1 VGSVG
6 PRALLASAPLISLGG
21 MQVTVAKRDVSAR
34 RPSAAVLGPSAVAWI
49 GVGVAGA
56 VALLVL
62 PWRLTPVSPLL
73 VLGVIGGLVIA
84 ECYNLHFEFRR
95 QTIYLSATELAF
107 VVALVEI
114 GPTWTAVTRAL
125 AVAGVCLAQ
134 RISPS
139 KVVFNTAVSVVEVC
153 VAVAVLELLPVG
165 NVSSPMTWLA
175 YLLGIVAATL
185 VGGGLIRLAIIATQ
199 GYPGRALWTSLL
211 LTTFTVTPMAVVTGL
226 SVLLLVSVTAWS
238 LVLIAPLMGGLVM
251 LYRRFVA
258 VVREGRD
265 LEKVYAFARQVEQI
279 GPDEDVPRRLVEAIR
294 ELLNAE
300 RVALWLPPYLDEAP
314 RLVVASDHGRAWYDG
329 PSDPDDLFRRRATDG
344 SHDGPVLVSPARA
357 TDAESAAL
365 ARRGARELLAAPVA
379 TAAGEPGYLEIC
391 DRRSDVVSFAEGD
404 RAALGSMLTHV
415 NAAIRQQQL
424 LTQIRYDADH
434 DRLTGLPN
442 RQRLAVEI
450 DQLLAADPVAG
461 RAGLI
466 LASLDNYAEVTDT
479 LGHAASD
486 ELLLVTAGL
495 LREHAPPQAL
505 VARMEGE
512 QFAVLLPGLSLP
524 ATERAARRLR
534 EATSTRARVAGLDLE
549 VTLTIGVAA
558 APVHGADSGTLM
570 QRADVALLTGTGSSG
585 VASYHPVLDQQS
597 LRRLQL
603 GTELEQ
609 AMADGDISVVF
620 QPIIDARSSDIVS
633 VETLVRWAHP
643 RYGAIAP
650 DEFIHLAEQI
660 GRIGPLTDH
669 VLDLALARCRR
680 WLDRDIA
687 LSVAVNLSARCLTE
701 PDLVDRVRRALRRH
715 GVPGELLTL
724 ELTEGSVVDDSV
736 RSSTVLADLHALG
749 LRLSMD
755 DFGTGYS
762 SLSQLRQLPIDEV
775 KIDKSFV
782 LGMSTSH
789 GESSIARSI
798 IELAHNLGLRV
809 VAEGVEDELTRNLLA
824 EMGCDKLQGFLVS
837 RPLADQRLESWILAR
852 TGVRSAVPGAP
863 HRRLFVRS

>member
-1 VGSVG
+1 VANAEVRKAIRVS
-6 PRALLASAPLISLGG
+6 ALRNPWFAA
-21 MQVTVAKRDVSAR
+21 VTVV
-34 RPSAAVLGPSAVAWI
+34 AVAF
-49 GVGVAGA
+49 VA
-56 VALLVL
+56 VATIL
-62 PWRLTPVSPLL
+62 PQHTEAFDLRLFV
-73 VLGVIGGLVIA
+73 VVFAGMVAA
-84 ECYNLHFEFRR
+84 EVFSVQFEFRG
-95 QTIYLSATELAF
+95 QGVAWSASELAL

-114 GPTWTAVTRAL
+114 GGTWAAL
-125 AVAGVCLAQ
+125 ARGAAVGAVLVAQ
-134 RISPS
+134 RYPAA
-139 KVVFNTAVSVVEVC
+139 KGTFNVGMSVLEAC
-153 VAVAVLELLPVG
+153 VAVVVLDLVPVG
-165 NVSSPMTWLA
+165 PISSPATWLT
-175 YLLGIVAATL
+175 YLVAIFAANVVGALCLAAAITL
-185 VGGGLIRLAIIATQ
+185 TQ
-199 GYPGRALWTSLL
+199 GYPGRALWASLL
-211 LTTFTVTPMAVVTGL
+211 IPVVLVSPMAVVVGL
-226 SVLLLVSVTAWS
+226 ALLLLIHVTLWS
-238 LVLIAPLMGGLVM
+238 WLLVLPLVLTLAL
-251 LYRRFVA
+251 LYRRFGA
-258 VVREGRD
+258 VTRESQI
-265 LEKVYAFARQVEQI
+265 LERVYEFARRVEQV
-279 GPDEDVPRRLVEAIR
+279 GSHPDGTRQIVEAVK
-294 ELLNAE
+294 ELLNAD
-300 RVALWLPPYLDEAP
+300 RVALWLPPYLDEEP
-314 RLVVASDHGRAWYDG
+314 RLLVAAEDGRAWYDG
-329 PSDPDDLFRRRATDG
+329 PGDPDDLFRRRATEG
-344 SHDGPVLVSPARA
+344 AHGGGPVLVSLPRA
-357 TDAESAAL
+357 TEAEAAAL
-365 ARRGARELLAAPVA
+365 SRRGAEEVLAAPVT
-379 TAAGEPGYLEIC
+379 TAAGEPGYLEVC
-391 DRRSDVVSFAEGD
+391 DRRNDVVTFGDGD
-404 RAALGSMLTHV
+404 RAALESMLTHI

-442 RQRLAVEI
+442 RQRLAAEI

-505 VARMEGE
+505 LARMEGE

-558 APVHGADSGTLM
+558 APVHGTDAGTLM
-570 QRADVALLTGTGSSG
+570 QRADVALLAGAGKTG

-609 AMADGDISVVF
+609 AMADGEISVVF
-620 QPIIDARSSDIVS
+620 QPIIDARTSDIVS

-643 RYGAIAP
+643 RYGSIAP

-660 GRIGPLTDH
+660 GRIGPLTDY

-680 WLDRDIA
+680 WLDQDIA

-715 GVPGELLTL
+715 AVPGELLIL

-736 RSSTVLADLHALG
+736 RSGTVLADLHALG

-782 LGMSTSH
+782 LGMATSQ
-789 GESSIARSI
+789 GESFIARSI

-837 RPLADQRLESWILAR
+837 RPLPDERLESWILAR
-852 TGVRSAVPGAP
+852 TGVRSAVPGTP

>member
-1 VGSVG
+1 VANAEVRKAIRVS
-6 PRALLASAPLISLGG
+6 ALRNPWFAA
-21 MQVTVAKRDVSAR
+21 VTVV
-34 RPSAAVLGPSAVAWI
+34 AVAF
-49 GVGVAGA
+49 VA
-56 VALLVL
+56 VATIL
-62 PWRLTPVSPLL
+62 PQHTEAFDLRLFV
-73 VLGVIGGLVIA
+73 VVFAGMVAA
-84 ECYNLHFEFRR
+84 EVFSVQFEFRG
-95 QTIYLSATELAF
+95 QGVAWSASELAL

-114 GPTWTAVTRAL
+114 GGTWAAL
-125 AVAGVCLAQ
+125 ARGAAVGAVLVAQ
-134 RISPS
+134 RYPAA
-139 KVVFNTAVSVVEVC
+139 KGTFNVGMSVLEAC
-153 VAVAVLELLPVG
+153 VAVVVLDLVPVG
-165 NVSSPMTWLA
+165 PISSPATWLT
-175 YLLGIVAATL
+175 YLVAIFAANVVGALCLAAAITL
-185 VGGGLIRLAIIATQ
+185 TQ
-199 GYPGRALWTSLL
+199 GYPGRALWASLL
-211 LTTFTVTPMAVVTGL
+211 IPVVLVSPMAVVVGL
-226 SVLLLVSVTAWS
+226 ALLLLIHVTLWS
-238 LVLIAPLMGGLVM
+238 WLLVLPLVLTLAL
-251 LYRRFVA
+251 LYRRFGA
-258 VVREGRD
+258 VTRESQI
-265 LEKVYAFARQVEQI
+265 LERVYEFARRVEQV
-279 GPDEDVPRRLVEAIR
+279 GSHPDGTRQIVEAVK
-294 ELLNAE
+294 ELLNAD
-300 RVALWLPPYLDEAP
+300 RVALWLPPYLDEEP
-314 RLVVASDHGRAWYDG
+314 RLLVAAEDGRAWYDG
-329 PSDPDDLFRRRATDG
+329 PGDPDDLFRRRATEG
-344 SHDGPVLVSPARA
+344 AHGGGPVLVSLARA
-357 TDAESAAL
+357 TEAEAAAL
-365 ARRGARELLAAPVA
+365 SRRGAEEVLAAPVT
-379 TAAGEPGYLEIC
+379 TAAGEPGYLEVC
-391 DRRSDVVSFAEGD
+391 DRRNDVVTFGDGD
-404 RAALGSMLTHV
+404 RAALESMLTHI

-442 RQRLAVEI
+442 RQRLAAEI

-505 VARMEGE
+505 LARMEGE

-558 APVHGADSGTLM
+558 APVHGTDAGTLM
-570 QRADVALLTGTGSSG
+570 QRADVALLAGAGKTG

-609 AMADGDISVVF
+609 AMADGEISVVF
-620 QPIIDARSSDIVS
+620 QPIIDARTSDIVS

-643 RYGAIAP
+643 RYGSIAP

-660 GRIGPLTDH
+660 GRIGPLTDY

-680 WLDRDIA
+680 WLDQDIA

-715 GVPGELLTL
+715 AVPGELLIL

-736 RSSTVLADLHALG
+736 RSGTVLADLHALG

-782 LGMSTSH
+782 LGMATSQ
-789 GESSIARSI
+789 GESFIARSI

-837 RPLADQRLESWILAR
+837 RPLPDERLESWILAR
-852 TGVRSAVPGAP
+852 TGVRSAVPGTP

>member
-1 VGSVG
+1 MQVSVAEQDAPVQRWPVGS
-6 PRALLASAPLISLGG
+6 
-21 MQVTVAKRDVSAR
+21 
-34 RPSAAVLGPSAVAWI
+34 LGPA
-49 GVGVAGA
+49 
-56 VALLVL
+56 
-62 PWRLTPVSPLL
+62 
-73 VLGVIGGLVIA
+73 VIGWLSLVIALPAALWVASHGFQAVNPAVVIVILAGLVIA
-84 ECYNLHFEFRR
+84 ECYNLHVEFRR
-95 QTIYLSATELAF
+95 QGVSISATELVF
-107 VVALVEI
+107 VVALLEV
-114 GPTWTAVTRAL
+114 GPTWTALARAL
-125 AVAGVCLAQ
+125 AVGVVCVAQ
-134 RISPS
+134 RFSPA
-139 KVVFNTAVSVVEVC
+139 KVIANTAVAVVEVA
-153 VAVAVLELLPVG
+153 VAVAVLHLLPIG
-165 NVSSPMTWLA
+165 AVSEPITWLS
-175 YLLGIVAATL
+175 YLVAIVLATL
-185 VGGGLIRLAIIATQ
+185 VGGALIRLAIIATQ

-211 LTTFTVTPMAVVTGL
+211 LAAATVTPMAVVVGL
-226 SVLLLVSVTAWS
+226 SLLLLVSATAWS
-238 LVLIAPLMGGLVM
+238 LLLIAPLTVGLVL
-251 LYRRFVA
+251 LYRRFAA
-258 VVREGRD
+258 VSREGQD

-279 GPDEDVPRRLVEAIR
+279 SPDDDGPRRLVDSIR

-300 RVALWLPPYLDEAP
+300 RVALWLPPYLDEEP
-314 RLVVASDHGRAWYDG
+314 RLVVASDHGSSWYDG
-329 PSDPDDLFRRRATDG
+329 PSDPDDLFRRRATEG
-344 SHDGPVLVSPARA
+344 AHEGPVLVSLGRA
-357 TDAESAAL
+357 TEAEAAAL
-365 ARRGARELLAAPVA
+365 ARRGARDLLAAPVA

-404 RAALGSMLTHV
+404 RAALDSMLTHV

-450 DQLLAADPVAG
+450 DQLLAADPLAG

-466 LASLDNYAEVTDT
+466 LASLENYTEVTDT

-570 QRADVALLTGTGSSG
+570 QRADVALLAGAGKTG

-609 AMADGDISVVF
+609 AMADGDITVVF

-660 GRIGPLTDH
+660 GRIGPLTDY

-680 WLDRDIA
+680 WLDRDIG

-736 RSSTVLADLHALG
+736 RSSTVLADLHALD

-782 LGMSTSH
+782 LGMSTSQ
-789 GESSIARSI
+789 GESFIARSI

-837 RPLADQRLESWILAR
+837 RPLPDERLESWILAR
-852 TGVRSAVPGAP
+852 TGVRSAAPGTP